1 MYKRQIV
8 KSDVHGSSEA
18 IKSAINQIVH
28 DEVKPKIILSDIG
41 MINETDVSLAK
52 ASNAILIGFNVK
64 PNREAKKLAEEQNV
78 EIKFFKV
85 NPTEHIFFILLET
98 DDYSN
103 IEKTI
108 GQCKKTGDFRVTPV
122 MEQTFNPK

>member
-1 MYKRQIV
+1 MHYNLEIGIIEKINQRECKLTTYHIT
-8 KSDVHGSSEA
+8 HTHSSENCFSGNDE
-18 IKSAINQIVH
+18 IMSLWKQI
-28 DEVKPKIILSDIG
+28 E
-41 MINETDVSLAK
+41 N
-52 ASNAILIGFNVK
+52 NAQN
-64 PNREAKKLAEEQNV
+64 NNV
-78 EIKFFKV
+78 EINFFKV

>member
-1 MYKRQIV
+1 MKKINYQEFELPTYHIT
-8 KSDVHGSSEA
+8 HTHSSENYFSGNDE
-18 IKSAINQIVH
+18 IMSLWKQI
-28 DEVKPKIILSDIG
+28 E
-41 MINETDVSLAK
+41 N
-52 ASNAILIGFNVK
+52 NAQN
-64 PNREAKKLAEEQNV
+64 NNV